1 MLLSDGELQLAMA
14 RGELVISPQ
23 PPDYSEQYQAASI
36 DLRLGPTIW
45 VQKDP
50 DENESSEGLIGGIDR
65 LSFSRY
71 IDTYTEETNIANIG
85 GFVLR
90 PGHLVIAQ
98 TLETVKLSASLSGQV
113 EGRSRLARMGI
124 GVHLTAPKIDPGF
137 DSNITL
143 EIFHVGRRP
152 VLLQNGI
159 AICTL
164 LVERL
169 GLPTGRAY
177 RGMFQHPDAQNLQP
191 PRS

>member
-14 RGELVISPQ
+14 RGELAIIPQ
-23 PPDYSEQYQAASI
+23 PPDHSEQYQAASI

-50 DENESSEGLIGGIDR
+50 DESESSAGLIEGIDR
-65 LSFSRY
+65 ISFNRY
-71 IDTYTEETNIANIG
+71 IDTYTEAADIANTG

-98 TLETVKLSASLSGQV
+98 TLERVKLSAWLSGRV
-113 EGRSRLARMGI
+113 EGRSRLARMGV

-152 VLLQNGI
+152 VHLQDGI

-164 LVERL
+164 LVELL

-177 RGMFQHPDAQNLQP
+177 QGMFQHPEVQ
-191 PRS
+191 S

>member
-14 RGELVISPQ
+14 RGELAITPQ
-23 PPDYSEQYQAASI
+23 PPDHSEQYQAASI
-36 DLRLGPTIW
+36 DLRLGPIIW

-50 DENESSEGLIGGIDR
+50 DENENGEGLIGGIDR
-65 LSFSRY
+65 ISFNRY
-71 IDTYTEETNIANIG
+71 IERYTEETNIANTG

-90 PGHLVIAQ
+90 PGHLVIAR
-98 TLETVKLSASLSGQV
+98 TLERIKLSATLSGRI
-113 EGRSRLARMGI
+113 EGRSRLARIGV

-137 DSNITL
+137 DSNIAL

-152 VLLQNGI
+152 VHLQNGI
-159 AICTL
+159 PICTL

-177 RGMFQHPDAQNLQP
+177 QGMFQHPGAQ
-191 PRS
+191 S